1 MLHMV
6 CFFNLVA
13 MGISLFTPGWPL
25 IISSALGNFWEMESQ
40 LGWNGS
46 IRGEFFSGTSGTKAK
61 DPIPSSKQTI

>member
-40 LGWNGS
+40 LGWNGPV
-46 IRGEFFSGTSGTKAK
+46 RGEFFFWDLRNKSQR
-61 DPIPSSKQTI
+61 SSPQF